1 LYKLITEN
9 EVMEQEKMDNF
20 CSKNHIPVVFHGS
33 LWEWWSCEGSELL
46 KATKSCL
53 VTGDN
58 ISTKKLVKL
67 HNLVDTP

>member
-46 KATKSCL
+46 KPLKAVWLQGTTL
-53 VTGDN
+53 VQKN
-58 ISTKKLVKL
+58 
-67 HNLVDTP
+67 